1 MLLGISLERGTFN
14 VLLCLLCMV
23 PESTL
28 AHVTPVTTIYPLGY
42 FELSQGSANSEGAT
56 H

>member
-1 MLLGISLERGTFN
+1 M
-14 VLLCLLCMV
+14 LLCLLCMVPECMV

-28 AHVTPVTTIYPLGY
+28 AHVTPLTTIYPLGY